1 MTRRLAPE
9 SLSVDE
15 RRREFVRV
23 MAIGL
28 SRLRRRLATE
38 RAAEDNAKI
47 RSFPEKGLE
56 ALEKTGLNG
65 HTS

>member
-1 MTRRLAPE
+1 MRRRLAPE
-9 SLSVDE
+9 NLSVEE

-23 MAIGL
+23 MAIGV

-38 RAAEDNAKI
+38 RDAEGKTET

-56 ALEKTGLNG
+56 GVEDTGLNG